1 MLQAAEDSLKALN
14 KNDISEVRALKRPP
28 AGVVLVLEVI
38 CIVKDIKPNKV
49 ILFMLS
55 MLFKRGNY
63 YGTLIIPL
71 FS

>member
-49 ILFMLS
+49 LRYSSFLS
-55 MLFKRGNY
+55 Q
-63 YGTLIIPL
+63 
-71 FS
+71 

>member
-1 MLQAAEDSLKALN
+1 MLKAAEDSLKALN

-49 ILFMLS
+49 VW
-55 MLFKRGNY
+55 RQNH
-63 YGTLIIPL
+63 TR
-71 FS
+71 